1 MKNLN
6 KHNHVKVVKILKEK
20 GLLNQAYSVYRDY
33 KEYKFIIIEDKNNEK
48 KYFIENKNLYKALE
62 YDWYS

>member
-20 GLLNQAYSVYRDY
+20 GLLNQAYSVYRDH
-33 KEYKFIIIEDKNNEK
+33 KDYKFMIIEDKINNK
-48 KYFIENKNLYKALE
+48 KYFIENNNLYKALE